1 MEKTIPT
8 LEEFKE
14 LVKEKYLNPE
24 WIVPEEEQLRYFDD
38 EEAQQT
44 MAQEYEEIV
53 ENFNEGRF
61 DLDFFKEGETSRVA
75 YLLFLMY
82 E

>member
-1 MEKTIPT
+1 MEKAIPT

-61 DLDFFKEGETSRVA
+61 DLDFFKEGEASRVA